1 MTTNIA
7 VIIPFYQAEDGIL
20 RRALESVALQ
30 QLPAGV
36 KLKVVIVDDASPHP
50 ASRELEG
57 FSFKSSHALNVIT
70 QANSGPAGARNTGL
84 DSLAGEEIDFVSFL
98 DSDDIWTPLHIQRAL
113 SALRK
118 SDFFFCNH
126 VRSKHYGDYF
136 RCLPETW
143 QALSQNRGAGHS
155 QMVKTFAAGELT
167 RTMIRECPPQTSTV
181 LYNFRK
187 NPNLRFN
194 TSLRSAGE
202 DHIFWI
208 ELSIDNATAVDI
220 RVNVSCGEGLNLYW
234 SNVSWESPKSI
245 SIQGCLAIQYNY
257 MRNNARIYSMDA
269 ETIAFRQRL
278 YEGAYV
284 YALLR
289 GAAKRFLP
297 DPKVFT
303 KLVSQH
309 PAFLLRSPA
318 NFVFFI
324 MNRKVM
330 TDVTA
335 VKNVPNADL
344 AA

>member
-20 RRALESVALQ
+20 RRALESVETQ
-30 QLPAGV
+30 QLPTGV
-36 KLKVVIVDDASPHP
+36 TLKVVVVDDASPHP
-50 ASRELEG
+50 ASKELDG
-57 FSFKSSHALNVIT
+57 FAFKGAHTLTIIKQT
-70 QANSGPAGARNTGL
+70 NSGPAGARNTGL
-84 DSLAGEEIDFVSFL
+84 NSLAGDEIDFVSFL
-98 DSDDIWTPLHIQRAL
+98 DSDDIWNPLHIQRAL

-143 QALSQNRGAGHS
+143 QALTQNRGAGQS
-155 QMVKTFAAGELT
+155 QMVKVFAAGELT

-194 TSLRSAGE
+194 ASLRSAGE

-208 ELSIDNATAVDI
+208 ELSIDNSTAVDV

-257 MRNNARIYSMDA
+257 MRNNDRIYTMDI
-269 ETIAFRQRL
+269 ETISFRQRL

-284 YALLR
+284 YAILR

-297 DPKVFT
+297 DPKVFS
-303 KLVSQH
+303 KLVSH
-309 PAFLLRSPA
+309 YPAFLLRSPA
-318 NFVFFI
+318 NLAFFV

-330 TDVTA
+330 TDVTS
-335 VKNVPNADL
+335 VKNAPSADL